1 METSLKMQLLSM
13 KRGQLLCI
21 VMIPF
26 VFILTVVIL
35 NTKLIL
41 SSNTDVKNQ
50 RRMRLIATYGEKI
63 NAPRFTP
70 EKLWKSKPIDLFYD
84 ADELFTL
91 GAVTNEQDQ
100 KKKEKGESLYAFNE
114 FLSSRLS
121 LNRQVLDTRNP
132 RCEKEEYRSDLP
144 RASVV
149 ICFYNEAWS
158 TLLRTVH
165 SVLNRTP
172 ASLLHEIVLVDDG
185 SDLRLT
191 HLHSQLAEYL
201 WHLHPNITLVRT
213 PKREGLI
220 RARIYGAHVA
230 SGEVLVFLDSHCEVN
245 VQWLE
250 PLLTT
255 VAAYKKPTIAIPV
268 IDMINPGTFEYK
280 PSPLV
285 KGGFNWGMNFKWE
298 DLPPSYFQS
307 NVSKIAPIETATMAG
322 GLFAVRR
329 QDFRN
334 MGEYDPHLDTW
345 GGENLEISFRFWQ
358 CGGQLQI
365 VPCSRVGHIFRQ
377 RRPYGSPNG
386 EDSALRNAVRV
397 AKVWMDD
404 YIQYFYQTQPAAP
417 SVTNYG
423 DISDRVALR
432 ERLKCKPFSWYMR
445 NIYPEQGSVNEHRKE
460 PVYVKQG
467 PVKLNKILGCIS
479 YMRSYVCILSFQI
492 VHEASSLCIV
502 PENGEAKKDVR
513 VILAPCTGKA
523 DQVWHETEDQEL
535 MLTSRLCLDVS
546 DKDTIQ
552 GRAKLGKCHGEKRNQ
567 AWVWS
572 IKNMVFQLYNPT
584 SGKCLTPSGS
594 PEGGGAQY
602 LTVQICSTNKKSQFK
617 MKER

>member
-1 METSLKMQLLSM
+1 MH
-13 KRGQLLCI
+13 
-21 VMIPF
+21 
-26 VFILTVVIL
+26 
-35 NTKLIL
+35 N
-41 SSNTDVKNQ
+41 
-50 RRMRLIATYGEKI
+50 
-63 NAPRFTP
+63 
-70 EKLWKSKPIDLFYD
+70 
-84 ADELFTL
+84 
-91 GAVTNEQDQ
+91 
-100 KKKEKGESLYAFNE
+100 
-114 FLSSRLS
+114 
-121 LNRQVLDTRNP
+121 
-132 RCEKEEYRSDLP
+132 CEKEEYRSDLP

-230 SGEVLVFLDSHCEVN
+230 SGE
-245 VQWLE
+245 WLE

-285 KGGFNWGMNFKWE
+285 KA
-298 DLPPSYFQS
+298 

-322 GLFAVRR
+322 GLFA
-329 QDFRN
+329 
-334 MGEYDPHLDTW
+334 
-345 GGENLEISFRFWQ
+345 

-423 DISDRVALR
+423 DISDRDIPGDGHKVRA
-432 ERLKCKPFSWYMR
+432 
-445 NIYPEQGSVNEHRKE
+445 VDRKE
-460 PVYVKQG
+460 P
-467 PVKLNKILGCIS
+467 
-479 YMRSYVCILSFQI
+479 I

-552 GRAKLGKCHGEKRNQ
+552 GRAKLGNDSK
-567 AWVWS
+567 
-572 IKNMVFQLYNPT
+572 
-584 SGKCLTPSGS
+584 
-594 PEGGGAQY
+594 
-602 LTVQICSTNKKSQFK
+602 
-617 MKER
+617 